1 MEHLTDIEM
10 MLIEESIRANIDNYE
25 ALIFNT
31 ENRESIKY
39 CSDKIKELKKLLD
52 KIGWIWN

>member
-52 KIGWIWN
+52 KIG